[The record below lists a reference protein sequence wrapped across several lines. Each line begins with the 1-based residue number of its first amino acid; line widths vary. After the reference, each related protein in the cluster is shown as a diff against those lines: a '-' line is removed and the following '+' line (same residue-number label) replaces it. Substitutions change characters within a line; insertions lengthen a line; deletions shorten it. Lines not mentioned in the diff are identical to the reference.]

1 MMNRP
6 SQYTAPST
14 DNLAQG
20 ALLTSKRQKRSS
32 GPMRR
37 LWKFWLWL
45 TTAHPD
51 RFGNDLA
58 GQEDQ
63 RRSRML
69 SVLLLLVLATLVLLV
84 PDVLIQPNLWFTFFV
99 NVALGLLAAFLS
111 RSGHITLAGLALV
124 ALVDVGVTSNIL
136 YNPSGLNGL
145 APSIFA
151 IYLIAVL
158 NAATVLSR
166 PWIAV
171 TGAVQMGLI
180 VALFTWV
187 HHDASLDL
195 IIQTNY
201 NGQGY
206 PILVPAILLVM
217 TTTAVAWLYSAS
229 VERSLRRASRAE
241 ELADAHARIAEQAH
255 QIAEQH
261 QRLEQ
266 GINMLQEVHARLS
279 NGDYAAR
286 VNLQGNELLPLAVS
300 LNLLAERLGRV
311 GRVQQDQQRLEE
323 AIKQLLKT
331 CTAIERRDT
340 STAWT
345 ATGTSVDQLAPFLV
359 WVQHVVNHLLQ
370 GSTLADELHAALD
383 YVAGNMHHVES
394 NLIGLNSLTSSEI
407 SEISELRPP
416 YRSGSLGA
424 SALRESGPL
433 SGGLNQDAHGPKIMR
448 LRSLLE
454 QQRALCEQLQKECA
468 QAQQMSKRCA
478 IASRTLQRQLNEGLT
493 VKQHY
498 SPGTGP
504 F

>member
-6 SQYTAPST
+6 YQHPIPQADYVEQDAR
-14 DNLAQG
+14 L
-20 ALLTSKRQKRSS
+20 SKQQERPS
-32 GPMRR
+32 GPLRR
-37 LWKFWLWL
+37 LWKFWLRL
-45 TTAHPD
+45 TTARPEHY
-51 RFGNDLA
+51 GNDLA

-84 PDVLIQPNLWFTFFV
+84 PDVLIQPNLWFTFSV
-99 NVALGLLAAFLS
+99 NVALGLLAAFLN
-111 RSGHITLAGLALV
+111 RSGHVTLAGLALV

-171 TGAVQMGLI
+171 TGVVQMGLI
-180 VALFTWV
+180 VALFTLV
-187 HHDASLDL
+187 RHDASLDL

-241 ELADAHARIAEQAH
+241 ELADAQARIAEQAH

-266 GINMLQEVHARLS
+266 GINTLQEVHARLS

-286 VNLQGNELLPLAVS
+286 VNLHGNELLPLAVS

-311 GRVQQDQQRLEE
+311 GRVQHDQQRLEQ

-331 CTAIERRDT
+331 CAAIERRDT
-340 STAWT
+340 SAAWT
-345 ATGTSVDQLAPFLV
+345 TTGTSIDQLAPFLL
-359 WVQHVVNHLLQ
+359 WVQQVVQHLMQ
-370 GSTLADELHAALD
+370 GGTLADELRAALD
-383 YVAGNMHHVES
+383 YVAGNMSHMES
-394 NLIGLNSLTSSEI
+394 TIIGLSSLTSSEI
-407 SEISELRPP
+407 SEASELRSP
-416 YRSGSLGA
+416 YRSSAQSSSG
-424 SALRESGPL
+424 ALRESNPI
-433 SGGLNQDAHGPKIMR
+433 SGGLSQEPRVAR
-448 LRSLLE
+448 LRNLLE
-454 QQRALCEQLQKECA
+454 QQRALCEQIQKECA
-468 QAQQMSKRCA
+468 QAHQMSKRCA

-493 VKQHY
+493 VKLHH
-498 SPGTGP
+498 SPGGTGP